1 MLAGGIDETKTHE
14 RSDSMPAPKVTAADD
29 GLMAILQKK
38 VKELT
43 NRVKALEYKM
53 ARSTGMQCS
62 RCAQFSLREIDRK
75 ETAKGPK
82 VIFHCGKCNKN
93 ETMGA

>member
-1 MLAGGIDETKTHE
+1 M
-14 RSDSMPAPKVTAADD
+14 SSSKVTAADE

-43 NRVKALEYKM
+43 NRVKVLEYKM

-62 RCAQFSLREIDRK
+62 RCAQLSLREIDRK
-75 ETAKGPK
+75 QTAQGPK
-82 VIFHCGKCNKN
+82 VIFHCGNMQQ
-93 ETMGA
+93 E